1 LTTGHRG
8 TLFVSTLKSWLWDAA
23 CQVRGPLDTP
33 KFKDYILPL
42 IFLKRLSDVFEDEMT
57 QNLMFVGVNPGGSSY
72 GHPIE
77 SVEEG
82 NAYRIEHWG
91 KGNEPNPLQI
101 QVRGLYELLSE
112 KLGQPS
118 VDNIMD

>member
-1 LTTGHRG
+1 
-8 TLFVSTLKSWLWDAA
+8 
-23 CQVRGPLDTP
+23 
-33 KFKDYILPL
+33 
-42 IFLKRLSDVFEDEMT
+42 
-57 QNLMFVGVNPGGSSY
+57 MFVGVNPGGSSY

-118 VDNIMD
+118 VDNLMDQTLVANFCPFRSPSWDSLPGQAQSVAFSREL